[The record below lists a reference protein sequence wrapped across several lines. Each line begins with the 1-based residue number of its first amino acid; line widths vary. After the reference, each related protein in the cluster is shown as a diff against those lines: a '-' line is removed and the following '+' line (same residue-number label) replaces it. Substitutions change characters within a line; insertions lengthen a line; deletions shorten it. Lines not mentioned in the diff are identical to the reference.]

1 MMSRRGSTKARIGKS
16 VRRPRSQIAG
26 AVTTLKDIAKVAG
39 VSAQTVSCVVNDTGS
54 VSEEVRERIR
64 MIAARM
70 GYMPNKS
77 AQAMRTGRSRTLG
90 LVVSDMR
97 NPFIPALARAVEQAA
112 AEAGYALLLV
122 DTHGPKTDAAERIS
136 TLKMHAVDGVLAT
149 EYSPPIGQLGVPTV
163 IIGSP
168 EKGIDSIR
176 SDDESGGTLVA
187 DHLLQKG
194 HRTIG
199 LVTSPIGGGCVPIRR
214 AALIDRFG
222 LKGTIA
228 WEVYTPPSET
238 ITADVRAMLRREDV
252 TAIACST
259 DIIAIGVLRALK
271 ECGREVPGDVSV
283 IGFDD
288 IPWASIVTPALT
300 TIVQPV
306 VGLGKGAID
315 LLVARIEQRDRR
327 ARHLKLAVSLI
338 ERDTVG
344 PPRSAVRLA
353 PLSHEAEP
361 VTSP

>member
-1 MMSRRGSTKARIGKS
+1 MPRRGLMNVGKGKS
-16 VRRPRSQIAG
+16 VRRKRTRTLG

-39 VSAQTVSCVVNDTGS
+39 VSAQTVSCVINNNGS

-64 MIAARM
+64 RIANRM
-70 GYMPNKS
+70 GYLPNKS
-77 AQAMRTGRSRTLG
+77 AQTMRTGRSRTLG

-97 NPFIPALARAVEQAA
+97 NPFFPALARAVEQAA

-122 DTHGPKTDAAERIS
+122 DTHGPETDAAERIS
-136 TLKMHAVDGVLAT
+136 TLKMHAVDGVLTT

-163 IIGSP
+163 IIGNP

-176 SDDESGGTLVA
+176 ADDETGGMLVA
-187 DHLLQKG
+187 DYLLQKG

-199 LVTSPIGGGCVPIRR
+199 LVTSPGGGCVPIRR
-214 AALIDRFG
+214 EALIAHFHLR
-222 LKGTIA
+222 GTIA

-238 ITADVRAMLRREDV
+238 ITADVRAMLRRDDF

-271 ECGREVPGDVSV
+271 ECDREVPRDVSV

-300 TIVQPV
+300 TITQPV
-306 VGLGKGAID
+306 LGLGKGAIE
-315 LLVARIEQRDRR
+315 LLVARIEKRDRR
-327 ARHLKLAVSLI
+327 ARHLKLAVALT
-338 ERDTVG
+338 ERDTVSS
-344 PPRSAVRLA
+344 PRGGVRLA
-353 PLSHEAEP
+353 PLPSEP
-361 VTSP
+361 ELATGS

>member
-1 MMSRRGSTKARIGKS
+1 MTSRRGSTKARIGKS
-16 VRRPRSQIAG
+16 VRRQRSHVPG
-26 AVTTLKDIAKVAG
+26 TVTTLKDIAKVAG

-64 MIAARM
+64 VIAARM
-70 GYMPNKS
+70 GYLPNKS

-97 NPFIPALARAVEQAA
+97 NPFFPALARAVEQAA

-136 TLKMHAVDGVLAT
+136 TLKMHAVDGVLTT

-163 IIGSP
+163 VIGGP

-176 SDDESGGTLVA
+176 SDDESGGALVA
-187 DHLLQKG
+187 DHLLRKG
-194 HRTIG
+194 HRKIG
-199 LVTSPIGGGCVPIRR
+199 LVTSPVGGCVPIRR
-214 AALIDRFG
+214 ATLIDRFSE
-222 LKGTIA
+222 KGTIA
-228 WEVYTPPSET
+228 WEVYTPLSET
-238 ITADVRAMLRREDV
+238 ITGDVRAMLLRDDV

-259 DIIAIGVLRALK
+259 DIIAIGVVRALK
-271 ECGREVPGDVSV
+271 EHGREVPRDVSV

-306 VGLGKGAID
+306 VGLGRGAID
-315 LLVARIEQRDRR
+315 LLVARIEKRDRR
-327 ARHLKLAVSLI
+327 ARHLKLAVSLT

-344 PPRSAVRLA
+344 PPRVEVRLA
-353 PLSHEAEP
+353 PVAQEAEP
-361 VTSP
+361 VVST